1 MPAILCSYTEGGSW
15 SCEFTLFRDMTSVFE
30 PGTAERRLLRDLATR
45 TRETANAVFQPLDKA
60 VVSGLDFLP
69 EGPGRFVGREEYG
82 SVGTELGIYP
92 TGSGTLGNYT
102 SEFRWTKKLYSNH
115 NTKETLDTDLMRIDH
130 LGINPEEDGV
140 AQGGAGLGFIAR
152 DKRGSG
158 TPDFHPGTDEATLY
172 LRNSG
177 TVTEGSGLYL
187 AHRDIFNSGATYDEW
202 VTDTPKINAEV
213 MTGFTGFVSHA
224 DLDNNGQVS
233 INLPALDSIPL
244 VFTQIC
250 GDERGSSNYTY
261 PNSFCVIAD
270 WEVTGGKYTAVALQV
285 YRLPNNNAT
294 GGGSY
299 AITAIGTGTPGT
311 ITTTGNMPNGRAV
324 FIGQTNSTP
333 AIDGIYHLSNKTGSS
348 PYTYTLT
355 SVNTSVFP
363 HDVTG
368 AGTTGLIMSMGH
380 GHAEEA
386 TAQAWDDATT
396 AAGYGVGIMYTV
408 IFNSGKNTT
417 GLNSHFS
424 QNHVDHTT

>member
-1 MPAILCSYTEGGSW
+1 
-15 SCEFTLFRDMTSVFE
+15 
-30 PGTAERRLLRDLATR
+30 
-45 TRETANAVFQPLDKA
+45 
-60 VVSGLDFLP
+60 
-69 EGPGRFVGREEYG
+69 
-82 SVGTELGIYP
+82 
-92 TGSGTLGNYT
+92 
-102 SEFRWTKKLYSNH
+102 
-115 NTKETLDTDLMRIDH
+115 MRIDH

-202 VTDTPKINAEV
+202 VTDTPKLNAEV
-213 MTGFTGFVSHA
+213 MTGFTGFVTHY
-224 DLDNNGQVS
+224 DLDDTAMFT
-233 INLPALDSIPL
+233 INLPALDSAPL
-244 VFTQIC
+244 VFASIC
-250 GDERGSSNYTY
+250 GHEGISGTPGNFTNAACNIHRWTTDGS
-261 PNSFCVIAD
+261 
-270 WEVTGGKYTAVALQV
+270 GKYTAVQMRVVA
-285 YRLPNNNAT
+285 YPNSLTT
-294 GGGSY
+294 GSGSY

-311 ITTTGNMPNGRAV
+311 ITTTGNMPNGRGV
-324 FIGQTNSTP
+324 FIAQTNSTP
-333 AIDGIYHLSNKTGSS
+333 TIDGIYHLSNKTGSS

-380 GHAEEA
+380 GHSFD
-386 TAQAWDDATT
+386 QAVYYDWTQDTNSL
-396 AAGYGVGIMYTV
+396 GIMYMV
-408 IFNSGKNTT
+408 VFNSGKNTT

-424 QNHVDHTT
+424 QNHVNHG